1 MMMQLTADLDNED
14 LRSYLVESQ
23 PLLVRHTY
31 VGSLAR
37 ATYGRHSL
45 LSPREMSYVT
55 TDHSRVRLSRIPP
68 YPDWRLAGAS
78 QGIPPYPR

>member
-37 ATYGRHSL
+37 ATDG
-45 LSPREMSYVT
+45 T
-55 TDHSRVRLSRIPP
+55 P
-68 YPDWRLAGAS
+68 YSRLAKCHT
-78 QGIPPYPR
+78 